1 MSSSLPSPH
10 SPVPF
15 YGKTVLRAA
24 FVLAVLGWGV
34 GFYSPP
40 IFIYAV
46 VSRTHWPLTWVSA
59 AVTLH
64 FLIGALVVANLPAI
78 YRRLGTA
85 RATGTGAVLLALGTL
100 AWAHAQQMWQLVP
113 AALLTGSGWVFLG
126 AAAINT
132 IVSPWYWKKRPI
144 ALGFAYNGAS
154 IGGVIFAPLWA
165 GLIAM
170 LGFATASLCI
180 AGLLLAIVIPITIRV
195 LPHTPASKAQG
206 VDGEP
211 LSPSPD
217 IGCGNASQRTAT
229 GSSGLPS
236 TAATPVSSDPL
247 KRTSQPPKTL
257 WRDRRFLTLAGA
269 MALSLFA
276 QIGLLAQLYGLLAA
290 AWGAAQ
296 AGWLMAMVTAC
307 SVGGRTL
314 VGHLIGSSTNR
325 RVVAATSYAVQAT
338 GTLILMLIGPADAL
352 WTIVGLVLFGL
363 GIGNATSLPPLI
375 AQQEFSPEHVPTVV
389 ARSVASS
396 QALYAFAPIAF
407 ATLLAPAS
415 ALMPHTAQ
423 STHIYF
429 VAVLAIQCLAIVTML
444 AAAGTTKKVVR

>member
-1 MSSSLPSPH
+1 MSSTLH
-10 SPVPF
+10 SHHTPAPF

-46 VSRTHWPLTWVSA
+46 VSRTGWPLTWVSA

-64 FLIGALVVANLPAI
+64 FLIGAVVVANLPAL
-78 YRRLGTA
+78 YRRMGTA
-85 RATGTGAVLLALGTL
+85 RATGTGALLLALGTL
-100 AWAHAQQMWQLVP
+100 AWAHVQQMWQLVP

-132 IVSPWYWKKRPI
+132 IVSPWYWKKRPV

-170 LGFATASLCI
+170 LGFPRASMCI
-180 AGLLLAIVIPITIRV
+180 AALLLVIVLPIAMRV
-195 LPHTPASKAQG
+195 LAHTPASKRQG
-206 VDGEP
+206 ADGEP
-211 LSPSPD
+211 YVAPPD
-217 IGCGNASQRTAT
+217 NEQGNHAIGPAPHAAPGTR
-229 GSSGLPS
+229 SS
-236 TAATPVSSDPL
+236 
-247 KRTSQPPKTL
+247 KTL
-257 WRDRRFLTLAGA
+257 STTTSPPARTRWRDRRFLTLAGA

-276 QIGLLAQLYGLLAA
+276 QIGLLAQLYGLLAT
-290 AWGAAQ
+290 AWGATQ
-296 AGWLMAMVTAC
+296 AGFLMAMVTAC

-314 VGHLIGSSTNR
+314 VGYLMGASTNR
-325 RVVAATSYAVQAT
+325 RVVAASSYAVQAL
-338 GTLILMLIGPADAL
+338 GTLILLIMGLADAL

-375 AQQEFSPEHVPTVV
+375 AQQEFSPEQVPTVV

-407 ATLLAPAS
+407 AVLLAPAT
-415 ALMPHTAQ
+415 ALIPQAAG
-423 STHIYF
+423 STEIYF

-444 AAAGTTKKVVR
+444 SAARSTKPAVP